1 MPDVTQ
7 SRPTRRGILRASFLA
22 TLLLVGY
29 LPASAAERPNILW
42 FVVDDMSANFSCY
55 GETTISTPAV
65 DQLAAEGL
73 RFTRAYATSP
83 VCSTFRSALITGL
96 YQTSIGAHHHR
107 SGRGKHH
114 IQLPEGVRPIPELFQ
129 AAGYWTCN
137 GSGLPGLDQTG
148 LPTSKVRPGKTDY
161 NFDWDKAI
169 YDSHD
174 WAGRKKGQPF
184 FMQVQLHGGKLRGA
198 SEAQYDKLDA
208 RVKKE
213 FGKITDPQS
222 VSLPP
227 YYPRDPVLLR
237 DWSTYLD
244 TVRLTD
250 QHVGKVIARLRKEK
264 LLENTLVVF
273 FTDHGISHARG
284 KQFLYDEGTH
294 IPLVVRGPGIEN
306 GTTRRDLVEHI
317 DIAALSLAAAGI
329 EIPSSMQGKDI
340 LAESF
345 NEKTAVFAARDRCG
359 EAADR
364 IRSVRTDQYLYIRN
378 FYPKRP
384 HLQPSQYKDSKLI
397 VMRLRELNAN
407 GKLPAVSTKLL
418 FAPTRPAEEL
428 YEYAEDRWQ
437 VRNHADDLKHA
448 QALLEHR
455 RRLDD
460 WIVET
465 GDLGS
470 ESPEVYAQEIDDE
483 LNAMSKKSAR
493 YTTFRRNAETYKQW
507 AKEGK

>member
-1 MPDVTQ
+1 MPSDTQ
-7 SRPTRRGILRASFLA
+7 TSPIKRGLLRLTILA
-22 TLLLVGY
+22 TLLLAR
-29 LPASAAERPNILW
+29 LSTASAAERPNILW

-55 GETTISTPAV
+55 GETTIATPAV

-83 VCSTFRSALITGL
+83 VCSTFRSALITGM

-107 SGRGKHH
+107 SGRGKHR
-114 IQLPEGVRPIPELFQ
+114 IQLPKGVRPIPELFQ

-137 GSGLPGLDQTG
+137 GSGLPGFDRTG
-148 LPTSKVRPGKTDY
+148 LPVSKIRPGKTDY
-161 NFDWDKAI
+161 NFDWDKSI

-174 WAGRKKGQPF
+174 WAGRKEGQPF

-198 SEAQYDKLDA
+198 STAQYDRLDA

-213 FGKITDPQS
+213 FGKLTDPPS
-222 VSLPP
+222 VALPP

-250 QHVGKVIARLRKEK
+250 QHVGKVIARLRKEN

-284 KQFLYDEGTH
+284 KQFLYDEGAH
-294 IPLVVRGPGIEN
+294 IPLVIRGPGITK

-317 DIAALSLAAAGI
+317 DIAALSLAVAGI

-345 NEKTAVFAARDRCG
+345 KEKSAVFAARDRCG

-364 IRSVRTDQYLYIRN
+364 IRSVRTNRYLYIRN

-397 VMRLRELNAN
+397 VMRLRELNAA
-407 GKLPAVSTKLL
+407 GKLSAISKNLL
-418 FAPTRPAEEL
+418 FAPTRPPEEL

-437 VRNHADDLKHA
+437 IRNLANDPKHA
-448 QALLEHR
+448 TTLLELR

-465 GDLGS
+465 GDMGS
-470 ESPEVYAQEIDDE
+470 ESPEVYAQEIADE
-483 LNAMSKKSAR
+483 LNAMNKKSPR
-493 YTTFRRNAETYKQW
+493 YSTFRRNAEMYKQW
-507 AKEGK
+507 TKEGK